1 MTPFEFATASRIVF
15 GPGAA
20 AGLAAIARDLG
31 RRALVVIGRSSERA
45 APIVAALR
53 AGGIDVQSFAVTGEP
68 DVQTIER
75 GRAAAE
81 AASRDLVIGIGG
93 GSVVDAAKA
102 IAALATN
109 DGPLVRY
116 LELVG
121 QGQPLERPP
130 LPCVAVPTTAGTGS
144 EVTRN
149 AVIGAPAER
158 VKVSLRHAFLLPRVA
173 IVDPDLTTT
182 LPPAVTAATGLD
194 ALTQLIEPY
203 VSVRANPMTD
213 AICAEGIRLAATALP
228 AAVADGGDQRAR
240 ASMALASLWSGMA
253 LTNAGLGAV
262 HGFAGPI
269 GGRFP
274 APHGAICAA
283 LLPHV
288 LQANLRALEGRA
300 PDSPARVRFEHVA
313 RWLTGRPAAGA
324 ADGVE
329 WIRGHVARFGIPSLA
344 AYGVRVG
351 DVPALVA
358 QASRASSMKANP
370 IVLTPDELSAILF
383 EALSVSR

>member
-15 GPGAA
+15 GAGRAA
-20 AGLAAIARDLG
+20 DVAPIARDLG
-31 RRALVVIGRSSERA
+31 RKALVVTGRSSERA
-45 APIVAALR
+45 APVVAAL
-53 AGGIDVQSFAVTGEP
+53 AASGVDVVSFLVTGEP
-68 DVQTIER
+68 DIATIER
-75 GRAAAE
+75 GRAAARE
-81 AASRDLVIGIGG
+81 ASRDVVIGIGG
-93 GSVVDAAKA
+93 GSVIDTAKA

-109 DGPLVRY
+109 DGPLTNF
-116 LELVG
+116 LEVVG
-121 QGQPLERPP
+121 QGQPLSRPP

-158 VKVSLRHAFLLPRVA
+158 VKVSLRHAFLLPRATV
-173 IVDPDLTTT
+173 VDPDLTVS
-182 LPPAVTAATGLD
+182 LPRALTATTGLD

-203 VSVRANPMTD
+203 VSLRANPMTD
-213 AICAEGIRLAATALP
+213 AICADGIRVAATALP
-228 AAVADGGDQRAR
+228 AAVADGRDLGAR

-253 LTNAGLGAV
+253 LANAGLGAV

-269 GGRFP
+269 GGRFA

-288 LQANLRALEGRA
+288 MRANLRALETRA
-300 PDSPARVRFEHVA
+300 PASPAIARFVHVA

-324 ADGVE
+324 ADGIE
-329 WIRGHVARFGIPSLA
+329 WIRDHVTRFEIPSLGE
-344 AYGVRVG
+344 YGISAG
-351 DVPALVA
+351 DVPGLVE

-370 IVLTPDELSAILF
+370 IALTTDELSAILV
-383 EALSVSR
+383 EALRS